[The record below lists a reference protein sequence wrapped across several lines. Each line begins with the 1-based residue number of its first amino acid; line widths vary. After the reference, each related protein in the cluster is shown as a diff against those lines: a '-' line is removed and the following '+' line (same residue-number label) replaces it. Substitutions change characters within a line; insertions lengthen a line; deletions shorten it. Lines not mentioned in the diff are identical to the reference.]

1 MGVIKRQGIKNVFIT
16 YLGVIVGAIS
26 TLYIQPELLSIA
38 ELGFTRNLYNFSFL
52 LSLAISL
59 GLPSII
65 LKFYPEFKQQET
77 LKDYILGFILM
88 YFFVASII
96 TVTLFLIF
104 KQYILQLYTT
114 ESHLFI
120 TYFFC
125 VIPLTLIIALNSCIT
140 SFSQAVYKSTVPS
153 FLNDVFSRL
162 VVVLITFLYYYKL
175 ISFNQYVTI
184 YVLIYFI
191 VTIIQIAYLSSYGL
205 ISFKLKFSVFKS
217 LQINKIIYYGFFLC
231 IISFSSFGLKVIDS
245 IFLGFYSL
253 SNVAIY
259 TTAAF
264 LAMFIEVPLGAID
277 RISQSKIAESFLK
290 QHTHEVAKI
299 YSESVK
305 YLLVLGGFLFLG
317 INACSKYLFD
327 FLPPEYSSSLNL
339 VLILSF
345 GSLVNVAT
353 GINSSILFFSHHYKK
368 GCLLLF
374 SIFLLMILLD
384 VLFIPTY
391 GLEGAAIITASI
403 SVIFNVSKFL
413 FIYYKFKFQ
422 PYTMNSLKIA
432 GVIVVGFIIVLFM
445 PTFTHYSVLN
455 IVINGSIISV
465 FYIGSIYKL
474 NIVPELFT
482 IVTSKFNK

>member
-16 YLGVIVGAIS
+16 YLGVVIGAIS
-26 TLYIQPELLSIA
+26 TLYIQPELLSIE

-52 LSLAISL
+52 LSLAIPL

-65 LKFYPEFKQQET
+65 LKFYPEFKQKEN
-77 LKDYILGFILM
+77 LKNYIFGFILI
-88 YFFVASII
+88 YFFVASSI
-96 TVTLFLIF
+96 TVTLFFIF

-140 SFSQAVYKSTVPS
+140 SFSQAAYKSTVPS

-162 VVVLITFLYYYKL
+162 IVVLITVLYYYKL
-175 ISFNQYVTI
+175 ISFNQYVAI
-184 YVLIYFI
+184 YVLIYFM

-205 ISFKLKFSVFKS
+205 ISFKLNFSIFKS
-217 LQINKIIYYGFFLC
+217 LPIKKIIYYGFFLC
-231 IISFSSFGLKVIDS
+231 IISFASFGLRSIDS

-277 RISQSKIAESFLK
+277 RISQSKISESFLK

-317 INACSKYLFD
+317 INACSKYVFE

-374 SIFLLMILLD
+374 SIFLLTVVLD
-384 VLFIPTY
+384 MLFIPTY
-391 GLEGAAIITASI
+391 GLEGAAIITASV
-403 SVIFNVSKFL
+403 SVIFNLSKFL
-413 FIYYKFKFQ
+413 FIYYKFHFQ
-422 PYTMNSLKIA
+422 PYTKNSLKIV
-432 GVIVVGFIIVLFM
+432 GIIIVGFVMVWFM
-445 PTFTHYSVLN
+445 PTFTKYSILN
-455 IVINGSIISV
+455 IMINGGLISL
-465 FYIGSIYKL
+465 FYVICIYKL
-474 NIVPELFT
+474 NIIPEIFT
-482 IVTSKFNK
+482 MLKSKISK

>member
-16 YLGVIVGAIS
+16 YFGVIIGAIS
-26 TLYIQPELLSIA
+26 TLYIQPELLSID

-52 LSLAISL
+52 LSLAIPL

-77 LKDYILGFILM
+77 FKNYILGFILI
-88 YFFVASII
+88 YFFVASVF
-96 TVTLFLIF
+96 TVTLFFIF
-104 KQYILQLYTT
+104 KNYILQLYTT

-125 VIPLTLIIALNSCIT
+125 VIPMALIIALNSSIT
-140 SFSQAVYKSTVPS
+140 CLSQSANKSTVPS
-153 FLNDVFSRL
+153 LLNDVFSRL
-162 VVVLITFLYYYKL
+162 VVILITVLYYYHF
-175 ISFNQYVTI
+175 ISFNQYVII

-191 VTIIQIAYLSSYGL
+191 VTLILISYLYSYGL
-205 ISFKLKFSVFKS
+205 ISFKIKFFIFES
-217 LQINKIIYYGFFLC
+217 LQLKKIINFGLFLC
-231 IISFSSFGLKVIDS
+231 VISFASFGLRSIDS

-264 LAMFIEVPLGAID
+264 LAMFIEVPLGSLD
-277 RISQSKIAESFLK
+277 RISQGNITDNFLK
-290 QHTHEVAKI
+290 NNMEEVSKI

-305 YLLVLGGFLFLG
+305 YLLVLGGFMFLG
-317 INACSKYLFD
+317 INTCSKYLFE
-327 FLPPEYSSSLNL
+327 FLPPEYSSSLHL

-345 GSLVNVAT
+345 GSLVNVST
-353 GINSSILFFSHHYKK
+353 GLNSSILNYSNQYKK
-368 GCLLLF
+368 GCLLLL
-374 SIFLLMILLD
+374 SIFILTVILD
-384 VLFIPTY
+384 ILFIPTY
-391 GLEGAAIITASI
+391 GLLGAAIITASVSI
-403 SVIFNVSKFL
+403 VFNLSKFL
-413 FIYYKFKFQ
+413 FIYYKFNFQ
-422 PYTMNSLKIA
+422 PYTINSLKIV

-445 PTFTHYSVLN
+445 PTFTQYSILN
-455 IVINGSIISV
+455 IVINGSVISV

-482 IVTSKFNK
+482 MIKSKISK

>member
-26 TLYIQPELLSIA
+26 TLYIQPELLSID

-52 LSLAISL
+52 LSLAIPL

-65 LKFYPEFKQQET
+65 LKFYPEFKQKET
-77 LKDYILGFILM
+77 LKDYILGFILI

-96 TVTLFLIF
+96 TISLFFIF

-162 VVVLITFLYYYKL
+162 IVVLITILYYYKL

-191 VTIIQIAYLSSYGL
+191 VTIIQITYLSSYGL
-205 ISFKLKFSVFKS
+205 ISFKLKFSFFKNID
-217 LQINKIIYYGFFLC
+217 LKKVVYYGFFLC
-231 IISFSSFGLKVIDS
+231 IISFASFGLRSIDS

-290 QHTHEVAKI
+290 NHTDEVAKI

-317 INACSKYLFD
+317 INACSKYVFE
-327 FLPPEYSSSLNL
+327 FLPPEYSSSLHL

-374 SIFLLMILLD
+374 SIFLLTVVLD
-384 VLFIPTY
+384 MLFIPTY
-391 GLEGAAIITASI
+391 GLEGAAIITASV
-403 SVIFNVSKFL
+403 SVIFNLSKFL
-413 FIYYKFKFQ
+413 FIYYKFHFQ
-422 PYTMNSLKIA
+422 PYTLNSLKIVSVIIV
-432 GVIVVGFIIVLFM
+432 GFVIVWFM
-445 PTFTHYSVLN
+445 PTFTKYSILN
-455 IVINGSIISV
+455 IIINGGLISL
-465 FYIGSIYKL
+465 FYITCIYKL
-474 NIVPELFT
+474 NIIPEIFT
-482 IVTSKFNK
+482 MLKSKISK